1 MKLKKTIALLTV
13 ASTVLPSF
21 AQYEGTSIYDRIGHG
36 QDSINALNNI
46 SLYQEAYKSKNWVEA
61 YESWKQVMEKAPLA
75 QVSLYT
81 QGPTILRN
89 LITNATDQAQ
99 KKQYFDDFM
108 RMYDTRLQY
117 MNELNSFA
125 SEKMKTNK
133 GGVICRKAFD
143 YATYAPVADPSSF
156 SLDQAYNMFTEGI
169 NLVNEDP
176 SREVE
181 GFVLFKYFEVSYQKY
196 YADPTGFHEQ
206 FLKDY
211 LLCKEV
217 CQKMLEKANGQAD
230 PAVAKKI
237 VDQYDP
243 TLLAVE
249 NNFIQSKAADR
260 DQLISIFTPK
270 VEEKKGD
277 LSYLRSV
284 IDILA
289 DNDCDD
295 TEVYFK
301 ASRYAYEIEP
311 SFNAA
316 IGTAQYHTTQ
326 GNHSESIK
334 YYDKAIELCNSDKQK
349 ARIAMKVV
357 YALAKSGQG
366 EKAESYLQK
375 VETLDP
381 SMVGRCYLFRAQS
394 AATAKKWDVALGHA
408 RRAAEEDASISG
420 VSSRLITQINDVK
433 RRAAEYDKANAEYK
447 AQLEKQQR
455 LENFWKGK

>member
-13 ASTVLPSF
+13 IATALPSF
-21 AQYEGTSIYDRIGHG
+21 AQLEGTSVYDRIGHG
-36 QDSINALNNI
+36 QDSINALNNL
-46 SLYQEAYKSKNWVEA
+46 SLYQEAYKLKNWAEA
-61 YESWKQVMEKAPLA
+61 YDSWKQVIEKAPMA

-89 LITNATDQAQ
+89 LLTETTDAAQ
-99 KKQYFDDFM
+99 KKQYLDEFM
-108 RMYDTRLQY
+108 RMYDTRLKY

-133 GGVICRKAFD
+133 GGVLCRKAYD
-143 YATYAPVADPSSF
+143 YATYAPGVDASY
-156 SLDQAYNMFTEGI
+156 SLDNAYNMFTEGI
-169 NLVNEDP
+169 NLVNDDP

-181 GFVLFKYFEVSYQKY
+181 GFVLYKYFDVSYQKY
-196 YADPTGFHEQ
+196 LADQVGFHEQ

-217 CQKMLEKANGQAD
+217 CEKMLEKANGEPD
-230 PAVAKKI
+230 TVAAQKI
-237 VDQYDP
+237 VAQYDP

-260 DQLISIFTPK
+260 DQLIKIFTPK
-270 VEEKKGD
+270 VEEKKND
-277 LSYLRSV
+277 LNYLRSV

-289 DNDCDD
+289 ENDCDD
-295 TEVYFK
+295 TDIYFK
-301 ASRYAYEIEP
+301 ASRYAFDIEP

-316 IGTAQYHTTQ
+316 IGTAQWYTKQ

-366 EKAESYLQK
+366 SKAEGYLQK
-375 VETLDP
+375 VERFDP
-381 SMVGRCYLFRAQS
+381 SMAGRCDLFRAQS
-394 AATAKKWDVALGHA
+394 AATAKNWDAALTYA
-408 RRAAEEDASISG
+408 RRASQEDASISG
-420 VSSRLITQINDVK
+420 VSSRLISQINDVK

-447 AQLEKQQR
+447 AQLEKQQK